1 MRTVALLGTGIM
13 GGPMAKNLASAGLNV
28 NAWNRSAEKSAA
40 LVSSGVRPF
49 ADPREAVSNADL
61 LIVML
66 STGVVIEEV
75 LFGASAFG
83 DTVASRLPAGIP
95 VVVMSSIPVSVARDH
110 ARRLHALGHAY
121 VDAPVSGGER
131 GAIAGTLTIMAGGEV
146 ETIAR
151 VQDYLRPLGR
161 LTHVGPCGSGQ
172 LAKLANQLIVGI
184 TIAAVA
190 EALLLVEAGGADP
203 QSVREAL
210 IGGFADSTI
219 LRQHGERMVNG
230 NFVPGAHAHVQ
241 LKDMRTALDLATD
254 LGIGLPTSALVG
266 TLYADMCGNG
276 LEGLD
281 HSGLFVELKRRSR
294 TVNGG

>member
-1 MRTVALLGTGIM
+1 MRTVTVLGTGIM
-13 GGPMAKNLASAGLNV
+13 GAPIVRNLALAGLHV
-28 NAWNRSAEKSAA
+28 NAWNRTAEKAAA
-40 LVSSGVRPF
+40 LVSSGVRVF
-49 ADPREAVSNADL
+49 SDPREAVSDADL
-61 LIVML
+61 VIVML

-75 LFGASAFG
+75 LFGASGAS

-110 ARRLHALGHAY
+110 AQRLHALGHAY
-121 VDAPVSGGER
+121 VDAPVSGGQR
-131 GAIAGTLTIMAGGEV
+131 GAIGGTLTIMAGGEAA
-146 ETIAR
+146 TIAR
-151 VQDYLRPLGR
+151 VQEYLRPLGR

-172 LAKLANQLIVGI
+172 LAKLANQVIVGI

-203 QSVREAL
+203 HRVCEAL

-230 NFVPGAHAHVQ
+230 NFVPGAYAHLQ
-241 LKDMRTALDLATD
+241 LKDMRTALALAAD
-254 LGIGLPTSALVG
+254 LGVEIPTSALVG
-266 TLYADMCGNG
+266 TLYEDMCGNG

-294 TVNGG
+294 I